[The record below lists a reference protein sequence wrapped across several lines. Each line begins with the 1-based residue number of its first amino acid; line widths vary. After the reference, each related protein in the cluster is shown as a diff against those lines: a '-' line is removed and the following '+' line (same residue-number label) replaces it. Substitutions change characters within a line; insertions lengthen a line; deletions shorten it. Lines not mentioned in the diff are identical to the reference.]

1 MTSIE
6 VLSGPDSKR
15 ISLAIYLFAVAEAA
29 KRYLRED
36 DVAAKLTVGFLVKW
50 CANGKPEKLF
60 AVNNTLKAEL
70 DRASQDHLRW
80 LDATATVERDKK
92 TGKRKDGNGPLYR
105 YHVILALYNLARFA
119 SGSGEVDE
127 LLVVLQA
134 LDEIPLN
141 PGEDIDDPT
150 DVRPTSFADM
160 LEAAGELTNRNT
172 LKDLE

>member
-1 MTSIE
+1 MHFLLHFGTE
-6 VLSGPDSKR
+6 LVVFVHFQKLVPRLHHLSLGDEFTVNPWGV
-15 ISLAIYLFAVAEAA
+15 LFA
-29 KRYLRED
+29 
-36 DVAAKLTVGFLVKW
+36 
-50 CANGKPEKLF
+50 
-60 AVNNTLKAEL
+60 
-70 DRASQDHLRW
+70 
-80 LDATATVERDKK
+80 
-92 TGKRKDGNGPLYR
+92 
-105 YHVILALYNLARFA
+105 
-119 SGSGEVDE
+119 EVDE

>member
-1 MTSIE
+1 MTNIE
-6 VLSGPDSKR
+6 VLADNDGRR
-15 ISLAIYLFAVAEAA
+15 IGLAIYVFALAEAA
-29 KRYLRED
+29 KRYLRDD
-36 DVAAKLTVGFLVKW
+36 DVAAKLAVGFLAKW
-50 CANGKPEKLF
+50 CVNGKVDKLF

-70 DRASQDHLRW
+70 DRASVDHLRW

-105 YHVILALYNLARFA
+105 YHVILALYNLSRFA
-119 SGSGEVDE
+119 SGSGETEE

-134 LDEIPLN
+134 LDEIPLHAS
-141 PGEDIDDPT
+141 EDIDDPADT
-150 DVRPTSFADM
+150 RPTSFADM